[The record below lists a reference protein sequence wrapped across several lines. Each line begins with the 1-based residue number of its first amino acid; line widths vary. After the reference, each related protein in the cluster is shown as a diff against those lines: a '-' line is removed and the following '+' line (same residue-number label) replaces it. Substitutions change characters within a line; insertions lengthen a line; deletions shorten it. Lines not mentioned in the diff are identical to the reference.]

1 MKIEIAEN
9 LVSSY
14 LKHTEGCRI
23 VETNWKTSNT
33 WKTTEY
39 DEKIAS
45 DLFDKINN
53 SEFFGGIFKQSSFE

>member
-23 VETNWKTSNT
+23 VETNWKTSST
-33 WKTTEY
+33 WKTNEY
-39 DEKIAS
+39 DENTAR
-45 DLFDKINN
+45 DLFYQINL
-53 SEFFGGIFKQSSFE
+53 